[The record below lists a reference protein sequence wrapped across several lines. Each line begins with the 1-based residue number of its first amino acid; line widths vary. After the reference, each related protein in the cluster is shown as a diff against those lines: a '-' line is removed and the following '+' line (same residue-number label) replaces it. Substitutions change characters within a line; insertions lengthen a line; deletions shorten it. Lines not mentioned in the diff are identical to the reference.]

1 MAWSRFHSLGSI
13 AMTLR
18 APEMT
23 APCSALM
30 PMPPTPTI
38 TTVSPG
44 CTWATLVAEPKP
56 VGTAQP
62 MMAAVSNGTSL
73 SILTT
78 ESLCT
83 VMYGANVPSRF
94 IGDTSMVPACT
105 RLVPSAM
112 ALPPSSTAPRSH
124 NER

>member
-56 VGTAQP
+56 VGEVKLIPPMSATGVGAFWFNPSIADQCFNRSEYVYRLAVQNAETASGQW
-62 MMAAVSNGTSL
+62 G
-73 SILTT
+73 
-78 ESLCT
+78 
-83 VMYGANVPSRF
+83 
-94 IGDTSMVPACT
+94 
-105 RLVPSAM
+105 RLA
-112 ALPPSSTAPRSH
+112 TH
-124 NER
+124 NEPTP